1 MTVDAAPAMGEPIDP
16 IEPDDANPAEPVEPT
31 EPVEPAEQA
40 DPFKAKWEGQRKVNR
55 DLERKLKEATEAL
68 SAKDKTPDE
77 QALDVARRE
86 ARDEVL
92 STANARLVRAELKAE
107 LIGKVSNPAAALRL
121 IDASEIEV
129 SGDGDVDGDSVASAV
144 AALLAE
150 VPELAVKSARFQGGA
165 DQGAKGKDA
174 SPSQLTQA
182 DLHKLTSDQINE
194 ARKAGRLNTLLGVK

>member
-1 MTVDAAPAMGEPIDP
+1 MTVDVEMTDDVEETTVEIEAADVVDE
-16 IEPDDANPAEPVEPT
+16 EVAEPV
-31 EPVEPAEQA
+31 A

-68 SAKDKTPDE
+68 SAKDKAPEE
-77 QALDVARRE
+77 QALDAARRE
-86 ARDEVL
+86 AREEVL
-92 STANARLVRAELKAE
+92 SAANARLVRAELKAE

-129 SGDGDVDGDSVASAV
+129 SGDGDVDSSSVASAV

-165 DQGAKGKDA
+165 DQGAKNKPAEPG
-174 SPSQLTQA
+174 QLTQA
-182 DLHKLTSDQINE
+182 DLQKLSPEQINE
-194 ARKAGRLNTLLGVK
+194 ARRTGRLNTLLGIK